1 MLQQPRKYTEI
12 ANLLIVSYYI
22 YHGQIISESETSKIE
37 NNFRLS
43 SNPAHDEVYS
53 IQHYVI

>member
-1 MLQQPRKYTEI
+1 MLLQPRKYTEI

-37 NNFRLS
+37 NNFRFHSALC
-43 SNPAHDEVYS
+43 
-53 IQHYVI
+53 I